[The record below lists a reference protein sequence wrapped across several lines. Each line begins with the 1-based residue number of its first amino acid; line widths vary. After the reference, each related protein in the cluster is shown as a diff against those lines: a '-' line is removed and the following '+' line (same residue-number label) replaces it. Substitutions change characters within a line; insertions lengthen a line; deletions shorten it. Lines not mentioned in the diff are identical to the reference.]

1 MWGRDCPPQR
11 RRVGALARALG
22 QNGSNPALGV
32 WEKQNMRNRD
42 DNSQCDRDTK
52 TRPPGHEG
60 KRTLEEFWRYQLD
73 RVKERSESQALNPD
87 SSGNI

>member
-1 MWGRDCPPQR
+1 
-11 RRVGALARALG
+11 
-22 QNGSNPALGV
+22 
-32 WEKQNMRNRD
+32 MRNRD

-73 RVKERSESQALNPD
+73 RVKERSESQAINPD